1 MDSRS
6 AAHVLSQIGALL
18 QAKGEQRFKARA
30 YAGAARALI
39 ALDTDDLGP
48 LLRSGELADTPGI
61 GPATLSVVRDLVET
75 GESRYL
81 NELSEGM
88 PEGMLEL
95 MDVPGL
101 NAAKIQLIHDELG
114 VQNLE
119 DLERVAQNGQLA
131 ELPKF
136 GKKTAEKILRGI
148 ELVRRDAHLQRF
160 PAAAIEAHMILA
172 NVAKHPDVAHAE
184 VAGSIRRHN
193 ELVADIDIVAE
204 CSVDPVKV
212 AATFA
217 KSHGVREADQY
228 EDGASVQGRLL
239 VYVGL
244 WDLIV

>member
-18 QAKGEQRFKARA
+18 RAKGEQRFKARA

-39 ALDTDDLGP
+39 
-48 LLRSGELADTPGI
+48 
-61 GPATLSVVRDLVET
+61 
-75 GESRYL
+75 
-81 NELSEGM
+81 
-88 PEGMLEL
+88 
-95 MDVPGL
+95 
-101 NAAKIQLIHDELG
+101 
-114 VQNLE
+114 
-119 DLERVAQNGQLA
+119 AQNGQLA

-148 ELVRRDAHLQRF
+148 EIVRRDAHLQRF